1 MDQNVIGRMVD
12 LLDPFKA
19 FHYHHPDQ
27 NGSASLKS
35 VLPVLTGQTYKGM
48 NIEEGNEASRM
59 FVITFI
65 KGQTTNNKDVVRKDL
80 EDYCRLDTQAMVDVV
95 GKLREIVSS

>member
-1 MDQNVIGRMVD
+1 MVD
-12 LLDPFKA
+12 LLGPFKA

-48 NIEEGNEASRM
+48 NIEEGDEASRT
-59 FVITFI
+59 FVNTFI
-65 KGQTTNNKDVVRKDL
+65 KGKDAKNKDAVRKDL
-80 EDYCRLDTQAMVDVV
+80 EDYCRLDTQAMADVV
-95 GKLREIVSS
+95 KKLSEITQK